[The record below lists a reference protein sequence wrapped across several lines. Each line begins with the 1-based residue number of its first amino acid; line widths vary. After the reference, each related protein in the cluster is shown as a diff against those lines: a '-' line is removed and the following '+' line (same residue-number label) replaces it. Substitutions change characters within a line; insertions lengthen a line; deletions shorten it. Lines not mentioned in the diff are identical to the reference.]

1 MDSEKSP
8 SDDHNS
14 FNSDDE
20 LLIDPDQSE
29 DMAVAVA
36 HMPQPFLPPPSS
48 TSPIVQSSTTMNKRY
63 RPAPAKTFQCRGYG
77 ECRMVFSRS
86 EHLARHIRKH
96 TGERP
101 FTCHC
106 GKQFSRLDN
115 LRQHAQTVHS
125 DKQEQNERM
134 MHELTSLHATMTA
147 ATKGS
152 APRGKRGQ
160 AAAAASAG
168 SNNILD
174 GTLPAM
180 SIKQEDGAHSM
191 SMRPGTSTGYEGG
204 DGEMYHSTGNWS
216 SDIDRHQPQQ
226 QQLSTISHSS
236 TVPASPFSPQQ
247 HSTSVSPTSQT
258 IPPAAVDPELLV
270 ALQIDPSHPSLPSSP
285 HPSLPPSLS
294 RNHPYSN
301 HRSSSRS
308 SGNSTDHHSHPHTFY
323 PYPPRQHR
331 MASMDEDL
339 PQPLA
344 PAPLQHPTTMAVA
357 THNLSVQDLEYQQWS
372 HLAQNYHYRSP
383 LDMDGAQ
390 SDLTTGHYTEA
401 TMITEERNQPH
412 LLEDRMT
419 LHFPSTH
426 QPRPHP
432 HQRPSPPL
440 HPMRHRPSPIRVSD
454 PTQDPTMGNTMIPVN
469 VTEEMYAQL
478 AAAGAVQLQA
488 TSTSTDPNLGHN
500 LDGSPSWN
508 SAMTP
513 ILTQQLGQLYPYQA
527 LQRHHSVHHAQQ
539 PHLDSSQVHLSS
551 PSSIGRPLP
560 SSPAHNLPS
569 TPTTGVSTGAHLQY
583 SQDLHRQQEE
593 QMYLRMRRE
602 EEAEQ
607 RYREQEYIEH
617 QRRKSEEE
625 LHQQYLMHLEEYP
638 INTNV
643 TSNNSPS
650 PHGLQYFPQ
659 QAYDGDLRHH
669 SSEDLRGHL
678 ELGMD
683 GQMYQHHPTQMVA
696 YPLAPLDLQVEGNP
710 TGMIKYESP

>member
-14 FNSDDE
+14 FNSDDD
-20 LLIDPDQSE
+20 LLIDHDQSE

-125 DKQEQNERM
+125 DKQDQNERM

-160 AAAAASAG
+160 AAATASAG
-168 SNNILD
+168 SNNTLD

-216 SDIDRHQPQQ
+216 SDIDRVNNHSFRDPGQSFRVPPASATAAAALSHQPHFQRPGQ
-226 QQLSTISHSS
+226 SFLASATFNFSLPDIADHSTGGSRPGTASRPTDRSLPPIS
-236 TVPASPFSPQQ
+236 TVVPASL
-247 HSTSVSPTSQT
+247 
-258 IPPAAVDPELLV
+258 PA
-270 ALQIDPSHPSLPSSP
+270 SL
-285 HPSLPPSLS
+285 
-294 RNHPYSN
+294 
-301 HRSSSRS
+301 
-308 SGNSTDHHSHPHTFY
+308 
-323 PYPPRQHR
+323 
-331 MASMDEDL
+331 AL
-339 PQPLA
+339 PQPPLLQPPLFVPQQREQHGSSLTSSHVLPLPTPSASYGLHGRRPSTATRPGTA
-344 PAPLQHPTTMAVA
+344 PASYYYGGGNSQSFRPGSGVSAMVA
-357 THNLSVQDLEYQQWS
+357 PRPELSLS
-372 HLAQNYHYRSP
+372 LATGHGRRPVGLDHGTLYRSYNDNGGEEP
-383 LDMDGAQ
+383 TSPVGGPYDSPFSFHAPT
-390 SDLTTGHYTEA
+390 SSTPSSA
-401 TMITEERNQPH
+401 T
-412 LLEDRMT
+412 
-419 LHFPSTH
+419 FP
-426 QPRPHP
+426 
-432 HQRPSPPL
+432 
-440 HPMRHRPSPIRVSD
+440 
-454 PTQDPTMGNTMIPVN
+454 
-469 VTEEMYAQL
+469 
-478 AAAGAVQLQA
+478 AAAPYASSSLANPRKRPYSG
-488 TSTSTDPNLGHN
+488 SD
-500 LDGSPSWN
+500 DGE
-508 SAMTP
+508 
-513 ILTQQLGQLYPYQA
+513 YD
-527 LQRHHSVHHAQQ
+527 
-539 PHLDSSQVHLSS
+539 DSRERDR
-551 PSSIGRPLP
+551 G
-560 SSPAHNLPS
+560 N
-569 TPTTGVSTGAHLQY
+569 
-583 SQDLHRQQEE
+583 DLHRQQEE

-607 RYREQEYIEH
+607 RYREQEFIEH